1 MQTDEQASLLHLP
14 CMEILL
20 KYGCEKY
27 SARNAW
33 KNCTLIEEKY

>member
-1 MQTDEQASLLHLP
+1 MRTGEQASPLQVP

-33 KNCTLIEEKY
+33 KTCTLIEEKY